1 MLGYAI
7 RRLLALV
14 PVFFVVSGVV
24 FLVVHLVPGDPV
36 DNLIRTGSSPD
47 QRAEIIAR
55 YGLDRSLIEQ
65 YINWLGRVISGD
77 LGTAIVMRR
86 PVATLIWDNLGYSLT
101 LGGWA
106 LAFSALAGV
115 VAGTIAASFRDRW
128 IDHGLMGVSLLGST
142 VPTFWL
148 GLLMIMLF
156 AVTLGWVPVS
166 GARHWTSLILPVL
179 TVGLGG
185 MALVARV
192 TRIAMIETAREDFV
206 MLLHAKGV
214 SRWTIQIRHVLRHA
228 LIPVVTILSLRIGLI
243 IGGSVTVEYVFAR
256 PGLGSLLIRAL
267 SQRDYPLVQGCLLFL
282 AMAVMLGTLVGDLL
296 QAAMDP
302 RQRDEAIR

>member
-1 MLGYAI
+1 MMGYAL
-7 RRLLALV
+7 RRLLAMI

-24 FLVVHLVPGDPV
+24 FLIVHLVPGDPV

-47 QRAEIIAR
+47 QRAAIIAR
-55 YGLDRSLIEQ
+55 YGLDRSIVEQ
-65 YINWLGRVISGD
+65 YLTWLGNVAQGD

-86 PVATLIWDNLGYSLT
+86 PVADLILANLAPSLA
-101 LGGWA
+101 LGTWA
-106 LAFSALAGV
+106 LAFSAVFGI
-115 VAGTIAASFRDRW
+115 VAGALAATYRDRFV
-128 IDHGLMGVSLLGST
+128 DHSLMGLSLLGST

-156 AVTLGWVPVS
+156 AVQLGWVPVS

-185 MALVARV
+185 MALVAQV
-192 TRIAMIETAREDFV
+192 TRVAMIETAREDFV
-206 MLLHAKGV
+206 MLLHAKGL
-214 SRWTIQIRHVLRHA
+214 SR
-228 LIPVVTILSLRIGLI
+228 LRIGLI
-243 IGGSVTVEYVFAR
+243 VGGSVTVEYVFAR

-267 SQRDYPLVQGCLLFL
+267 GQRDYPLIQGCLLFL
-282 AMAVMLGTLVGDLL
+282 AVAVMLGTLIGDLL

-302 RQRDEAIR
+302 RQREEAAA

>member
-1 MLGYAI
+1 MLGYSI

-65 YINWLGRVISGD
+65 YISWLGRVISGD

-86 PVATLIWDNLGYSLT
+86 PVATLIWDNLGYSLA

-115 VAGTIAASFRDRW
+115 AAGTIAASFRERW

-156 AVTLGWVPVS
+156 AVQLGWVPVS

-214 SRWTIQIRHVLRHA
+214 PRWTIQIRHVLRHA

-282 AMAVMLGTLVGDLL
+282 AMAVMLGTLLGDLL

-302 RQRDEAIR
+302 RQRDEATR